1 MLSTQRGISGMNAN
15 RAAWTSYLNTL
26 AGKEDSPHRAIAA
39 QTGIHP
45 STVYRWFHGTVP
57 TPERVIQVARAYGR
71 DPVEALI
78 AAGILTKA
86 DLTKPAS
93 GWIAAN
99 SATTATLLR
108 ELGERVSAAPVAV

>member
-1 MLSTQRGISGMNAN
+1 MGYLS
-15 RAAWTSYLNTL
+15 TL

-39 QTGIHP
+39 RTGIHP

-57 TPERVIQVARAYGR
+57 TPERVIQVARAYDK

-78 AAGILTKA
+78 AAGILTRA

-93 GWIAAN
+93 GWIAAT
-99 SATTATLLR
+99 SAPTAVLLR
-108 ELGERVSAAPVAV
+108 ELGARTLPARTA